1 MQFIRTSNKSKE
13 LHPIEIIYNY
23 KKVSKNYSIYNVKD
37 T

>member
-13 LHPIEIIYNY
+13 LHQIEITYNY
-23 KKVSKNYSIYNVKD
+23 NKVSKNYSIYNEKD